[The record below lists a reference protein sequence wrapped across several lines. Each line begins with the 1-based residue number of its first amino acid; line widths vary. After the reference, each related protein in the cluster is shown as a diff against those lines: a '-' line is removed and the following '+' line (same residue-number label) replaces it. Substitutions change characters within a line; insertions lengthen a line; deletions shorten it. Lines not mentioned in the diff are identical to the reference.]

1 MKTVLRDLVK
11 RIPASYVKTKPGGFQ
26 ADYVSHA
33 DIQQILLAK
42 IGPCSQE
49 VKELIYN
56 AERQVQ
62 GCILRV
68 TYEIDGKTVVIEE
81 AGDVERPGANNGANA
96 KNAVSDAIKRCAMR
110 VGVGLHLWSQDN
122 YVLDKLAQSDSAD
135 EEETDAE

>member
-1 MKTVLRDLVK
+1 MRVRAMQSQRRDLVR
-11 RIPASYVKTKPGGFQ
+11 RIPAGYIKTKPGGFQ

-33 DIQQILLAK
+33 DIQQVLLAK
-42 IGPCSQE
+42 LGPCTQE

-56 AERQVQ
+56 AEGQVQ

-68 TYEIDGKTVVIEE
+68 SYQIDGETVVIEE

-110 VGVGLHLWSQDN
+110 VGVGLHLWSQEN
-122 YVLDKLAQSDSAD
+122 YVLDRLAQDGEED
-135 EEETDAE
+135 EE

>member
-42 IGPCSQE
+42 IGPCTQE

-56 AERQVQ
+56 ADRQVQ
-62 GCILRV
+62 GCILRM
-68 TYEIDGKTVVIEE
+68 TYEIDGQTVVIEE

-96 KNAVSDAIKRCAMR
+96 KNAVSDAVKRCAMR
-110 VGVGLHLWSQDN
+110 VGVGLHLWSQEN
-122 YVLDKLAQSDSAD
+122 YVLDKLAQDGEED
-135 EEETDAE
+135 E

>member
-56 AERQVQ
+56 ADRQVQ
-62 GCILRV
+62 GCILRM
-68 TYEIDGKTVVIEE
+68 TYEIDGQTVVIEE

-96 KNAVSDAIKRCAMR
+96 KNAVSDAVKRCAMR
-110 VGVGLHLWSQDN
+110 IGVGLHLWSQEN
-122 YVLDKLAQSDSAD
+122 YVLDKLAQDGEED
-135 EEETDAE
+135 E

>member
-42 IGPCSQE
+42 LGPCTQE

-56 AERQVQ
+56 AEGQLQ
-62 GCILRV
+62 GCILRM
-68 TYEIDGKTVVIEE
+68 TYEIDGETVVIEE

-96 KNAVSDAIKRCAMR
+96 KNAVSDAVKRCAMR
-110 VGVGLHLWSQDN
+110 VGVGLHLWSQEN
-122 YVLDKLAQSDSAD
+122 YVLDRMAQDGEED
-135 EEETDAE
+135 EA

>member
-42 IGPCSQE
+42 IGPCTQE

-56 AERQVQ
+56 AEHQLQ
-62 GCILRV
+62 GCILRM
-68 TYEIDGKTVVIEE
+68 TYEIDGQTVVIEE
-81 AGDVERPGANNGANA
+81 AGDVERPGAYNGANA
-96 KNAVSDAIKRCAMR
+96 KNAVSDAVKRCAMR
-110 VGVGLHLWSQDN
+110 IGVGLHLWSQEN
-122 YVLDKLAQSDSAD
+122 YVLDKLAQDGEED
-135 EEETDAE
+135 E

>member
-11 RIPASYVKTKPGGFQ
+11 RIPDSYIKTKPGGFQ

-42 IGPCSQE
+42 VGPCNQE

-56 AERQVQ
+56 ADGVVQ

-68 TYEIDGKTVVIEE
+68 TYQIDGE

-122 YVLDKLAQSDSAD
+122 YVLDKLAQSNSAEQ
-135 EEETDAE
+135 EESNAE

>member
-11 RIPASYVKTKPGGFQ
+11 RIPQAYVKTKPGGFQ

-42 IGPCSQE
+42 IGPCTQE

-56 AERQVQ
+56 AEHQLQ
-62 GCILRV
+62 GCILRM
-68 TYEIDGKTVVIEE
+68 TYEIDGQTVVIEE

-96 KNAVSDAIKRCAMR
+96 KNAVSDAVKRCAMR
-110 VGVGLHLWSQDN
+110 IGVGLHLWSQEN
-122 YVLDKLAQSDSAD
+122 YVLDKLVQDGEED
-135 EEETDAE
+135 E

>member
-42 IGPCSQE
+42 LGPCTQE

-56 AERQVQ
+56 AEHQLQ
-62 GCILRV
+62 GCILRM
-68 TYEIDGKTVVIEE
+68 TYEIDGQTIVIEE

-96 KNAVSDAIKRCAMR
+96 KNAVSDAVKRCAMR
-110 VGVGLHLWSQDN
+110 VGVGLHLWSQEN
-122 YVLDKLAQSDSAD
+122 YVLDQMAQDGEED
-135 EEETDAE
+135 EG

>member
-11 RIPASYVKTKPGGFQ
+11 RIPQAYVKTKPGGFQ

-42 IGPCSQE
+42 LGPCTQE

-56 AERQVQ
+56 AEHQLQ
-62 GCILRV
+62 GCILRM
-68 TYEIDGKTVVIEE
+68 TYEIDGQTVVIEE

-96 KNAVSDAIKRCAMR
+96 KNAVSDAVKRCAMR
-110 VGVGLHLWSQDN
+110 VGVGLHLWSQEN
-122 YVLDKLAQSDSAD
+122 YVLDKMAQDGEED
-135 EEETDAE
+135 EE

>member
-11 RIPASYVKTKPGGFQ
+11 RIPQAYVKTKPGGFQ

-42 IGPCSQE
+42 LGPCTQE

-56 AERQVQ
+56 AEHQVQ
-62 GCILRV
+62 GCILRM
-68 TYEIDGKTVVIEE
+68 TYEIDGQTVVIEE

-96 KNAVSDAIKRCAMR
+96 KNAVSDAVKRCAMR
-110 VGVGLHLWSQDN
+110 VGVGLHLWSQEN
-122 YVLDKLAQSDSAD
+122 YVLDQMAQDGEED
-135 EEETDAE
+135 EA

>member
-42 IGPCSQE
+42 LGPCTQE

-56 AERQVQ
+56 AEHQLQ
-62 GCILRV
+62 GCILRM
-68 TYEIDGKTVVIEE
+68 TYEIDGQTVVIEE

-96 KNAVSDAIKRCAMR
+96 KNAVSDAVKRCAMR
-110 VGVGLHLWSQDN
+110 VGVGLHLWSQEN
-122 YVLDKLAQSDSAD
+122 YVLDKMAQDGEED
-135 EEETDAE
+135 EE

>member
-11 RIPASYVKTKPGGFQ
+11 RIPQAYVKTKPGGFQ

-42 IGPCSQE
+42 LGPCTQE

-56 AERQVQ
+56 AEHQLQ
-62 GCILRV
+62 GCILRM
-68 TYEIDGKTVVIEE
+68 TYEIDGQTVVIEE

-96 KNAVSDAIKRCAMR
+96 KNAVSDAVKRCAMR
-110 VGVGLHLWSQDN
+110 VGVGLHLWSQEN
-122 YVLDKLAQSDSAD
+122 YVLDRMAQDGEED
-135 EEETDAE
+135 EE

>member
-11 RIPASYVKTKPGGFQ
+11 RIPQAYVKTKPGGFQ

-42 IGPCSQE
+42 IGPCTQE

-56 AERQVQ
+56 AEHQLQ
-62 GCILRV
+62 GCILRM
-68 TYEIDGKTVVIEE
+68 TYEIDGQTVVIEE

-96 KNAVSDAIKRCAMR
+96 KNAVSDAVKRCAMR
-110 VGVGLHLWSQDN
+110 VGVGLHLWSQEN
-122 YVLDKLAQSDSAD
+122 YVLDRMAQDGEED
-135 EEETDAE
+135 EE

>member
-42 IGPCSQE
+42 LGPCSQE

-56 AERQVQ
+56 ADGQLH

-68 TYEIDGKTVVIEE
+68 TYEIDGQTVVIEE

-96 KNAVSDAIKRCAMR
+96 KNAVSDAVKRCAMR
-110 VGVGLHLWSQDN
+110 IGVGLHLWSQEN
-122 YVLDKLAQSDSAD
+122 YVLDKLAQDGEED
-135 EEETDAE
+135 E